1 MGILSGLMG
10 NVSEVDTDKLE
21 KEFKDI
27 IFEGEQITQAFKLIR
42 DLVVFTSKRL
52 ILVDKQGMT
61 GKKVEYRTIPYKSI
75 IQFAVETSGHFD
87 LDSELKIWL
96 SGIHDPIKKQFKK
109 GSNIRAIQNVLA
121 QHMLG

>member
-52 ILVDKQGMT
+52 ILVDKQGLT

>member
-1 MGILSGLMG
+1 MGMLSGIIG
-10 NVSEVDTDKLE
+10 NVSEVDPEKLE

-27 IFEGEQITQAFKLIR
+27 VFQGEEITQSFKLIR
-42 DLVVFTSKRL
+42 DLVVFTTKRL
-52 ILVDKQGMT
+52 ILVDKQGLT

-75 IQFAVETSGHFD
+75 TQFSVETSGHFD

-96 SGIHDPIKKQFKK
+96 SGMNDPIKKQFKK

-121 QHMLG
+121 QHILG

>member
-10 NVSEVDTDKLE
+10 NVSEVGADKLE

-42 DLVVFTSKRL
+42 DMVVFTSKRL
-52 ILVDKQGMT
+52 ILVDKQGLT

-75 IQFAVETSGHFD
+75 TQFAVETTGHFD